1 MGRSKPLALA
11 RIFTLA
17 ASVAAPGLVH
27 AADLL
32 PPPPP
37 PLLPPPPAVDFA
49 GGWYLRG
56 DVGASVYATPK
67 VSTVPDPDPV
77 HYYNSDL
84 GGGGFAGGGVG
95 YQFTPWFRADIT
107 GEYRFSSGFRTN
119 DRVNSKSEYYN
130 DIGLRTVSKTQ
141 LDEST
146 SGNYSAAV
154 VLVNG
159 YVEKELFGGLG
170 VFAGAG
176 VGAAFNR
183 FSGLSEVSI
192 NKTVLSYPD
201 NTDYA
206 DTSFGGTSGGTYKN
220 RIRTNFAWALH
231 AGLSYAV
238 TPNLKL
244 ELAYRY
250 LNLGEGATG
259 VLNCFC
265 AQTYQPFKVKDI
277 EAHDIKLGM
286 RWMFGAPVV
295 AAAYEPPPMMPL
307 VRKY

>member
-37 PLLPPPPAVDFA
+37 PLPPPPVDVG

-56 DVGASVYATPK
+56 DVGVGILDLRKTVADDISTPPIPYK
-67 VSTVPDPDPV
+67 YGAIQDQVGDQAFVGV
-77 HYYNSDL
+77 
-84 GGGGFAGGGVG
+84 GVG
-95 YQFTPWFRADIT
+95 YQFNPWLRFDVT
-107 GEYRFSSGFRTN
+107 GEYRTKAEWRFVAEDQSYDTRGGYNLTTGKFSS
-119 DRVNSKSEYYN
+119 VV
-130 DIGLRTVSKTQ
+130 GL
-141 LDEST
+141 
-146 SGNYSAAV
+146 A
-154 VLVNG
+154 NG
-159 YVEKELFGGLG
+159 YVELG
-170 VFAGAG
+170 NWYGVTPFVGAG
-176 VGAAFNR
+176 VGFAHHMFGAVTDQ
-183 FSGLSEVSI
+183 GL
-192 NKTVLSYPD
+192 
-201 NTDYA
+201 
-206 DTSFGGTSGGTYKN
+206 GTYSGGFGYGKAKDK
-220 RIRTNFAWALH
+220 TNFAWAAH

-250 LNLGEGATG
+250 LNMGDAETG
-259 VLNCFC
+259 VVSCLPACDQKTVYR
-265 AQTYQPFKVKDI
+265 AK
-277 EAHDIKLGM
+277 ELESHDIKLGM

-295 AAAYEPPPMMPL
+295 AAAYIPPPPPMAPL